1 MKFNTTD
8 FTHHIVIENGTR
20 IKVEH
25 TGIYN
30 LQFSA
35 QLSNTANTNITFDI
49 WLAYTGSNV
58 VNSNTQLDVNKSA
71 AQLGRSVAAWN
82 YMMPIKANDYIELK
96 WSCNA
101 ATGQLVA
108 IGPQTTPDRPAVPSV
123 IATLTQIG

>member
-1 MKFNTTD
+1 MRFNTID
-8 FTHHIVIENGTR
+8 FANNVLIESGSR
-20 IKVEH
+20 IKVLN

-35 QLSNTANTNITFDI
+35 QLENTTNSNITFDI

-58 VNSNTQLDVNKSA
+58 ANTNTQLDLNKVTGA
-71 AQLGRSVAAWN
+71 LGRQVAAWN
-82 YMMPIKANDYIELK
+82 LMLPIKSNDYVELK

-101 ATGQLVA
+101 ATGRLHSTGSQSN
-108 IGPQTTPDRPAVPSV
+108 PDRPAIPSV